1 GGGPA
6 GRGGVG
12 LGGVGGT
19 AGAGRGRGEGGGAK
33 RIEYPLTS
41 IERDF
46 RQSYRFVTARSPL
59 EAIVHA
65 VDVHLLV
72 AEEPWR
78 VVVDQAQEL
87 AVELLALVGVHLR
100 ARLRD
105 EAVDLGIAVL
115 RDRLAR
121 LEVRRHPV
129 VRLQARQATA

>member
-1 GGGPA
+1 RC
-6 GRGGVG
+6 RG
-12 LGGVGGT
+12 
-19 AGAGRGRGEGGGAK
+19 
-33 RIEYPLTS
+33 PLTC
-41 IERDF
+41 IERGF
-46 RQSYRFVTARSPL
+46 GQSYGFVTARSPL
-59 EAIVHA
+59 EAIVDA

-78 VVVDQAQEL
+78 VGVDQAQEL
-87 AVELLALVGVHLR
+87 AVELLALVAVHLR

-129 VRLQARQATA
+129 VRLQARQAPAVP